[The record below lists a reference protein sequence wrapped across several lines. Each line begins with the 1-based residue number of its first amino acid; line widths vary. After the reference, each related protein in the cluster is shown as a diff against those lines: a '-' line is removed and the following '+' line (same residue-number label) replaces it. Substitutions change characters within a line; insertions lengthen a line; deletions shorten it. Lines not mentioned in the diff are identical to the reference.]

1 MPATLDSLYQDE
13 LGLSHDVRLKLVE
26 MLKPDLESEEEH
38 LRTVQSRLDYIEP
51 SGVVAVIG

>member
-51 SGVVAVIG
+51 SRVVPVNG